1 MKTKLDLN
9 IDQLFLKTKK
19 TDNSDFLK
27 DYQNSH
33 KVGEKPV
40 DLRNEQL
47 VTPVFESQNRLD
59 PKKQRFLRTFRKF
72 AKKKGTTD
80 AHTEHLQDAGYP
92 LSFLISKKPT
102 TGNIQDSKLEE
113 H

>member
-1 MKTKLDLN
+1 MKKKLDLN

-27 DYQNSH
+27 DYQNSR

-40 DLRNEQL
+40 DLRKEQL

-59 PKKQRFLRTFRKF
+59 LKKQRFLRTFRKF
-72 AKKKGTTD
+72 TKKGTTD

-92 LSFLISKKPT
+92 LSFLIPKKPT
-102 TGNIQDSKLEE
+102 TGNIQDNKLEE
-113 H
+113 R